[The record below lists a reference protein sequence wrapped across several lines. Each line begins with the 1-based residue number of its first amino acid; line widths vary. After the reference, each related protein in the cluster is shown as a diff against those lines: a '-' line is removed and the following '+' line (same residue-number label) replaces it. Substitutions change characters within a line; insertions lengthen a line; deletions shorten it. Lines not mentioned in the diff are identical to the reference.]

1 MPALFWHDDTEIPNL
16 TPSARLMKLK
26 NATTLQDIAREAGV
40 SAMTVSVVLNGANSS
55 TRVSQTTRT
64 RVEKVAESLHYRPN
78 GVARGL
84 SRRRM
89 DTLGVAAET
98 DGNSVNLHFLEILNG
113 ILAACAVHG
122 QNTTIFPVT
131 NWQHDEKK
139 LLQFCDGR
147 VDGMLCIS
155 PMFSRSFAETLQN
168 HTPFV
173 TLHSDAALSLIPNLD
188 VDNEGGAFAIV
199 EYLIG
204 QGHRRIL
211 HFAANPARSGGMLR
225 LRGYRRA
232 LEAAGIVYD
241 TSLVHVGEY
250 TIDSGR
256 LRMTTLLDRLGRD
269 PLPTAIFCA
278 NDAIAYGCMIV
289 LAERGIRVPEQ
300 ISVVGFDDSL
310 LALMTVPPLTTVRQP
325 LRRMGGRAV
334 EVLLQQIRL
343 SLAPSPLITIP
354 PPNIVNEVFD
364 YEVLLR
370 GSACPPLL

>member
-1 MPALFWHDDTEIPNL
+1 
-16 TPSARLMKLK
+16 MKLK

-55 TRVSQTTRT
+55 TRVSHTTRT

-89 DTLGVAAET
+89 DARGVAAET

-147 VDGMLCIS
+147 IDGMLCIS
-155 PMFSRSFAETLQN
+155 PMFSR
-168 HTPFV
+168 
-173 TLHSDAALSLIPNLD
+173 I
-188 VDNEGGAFAIV
+188 
-199 EYLIG
+199 
-204 QGHRRIL
+204 
-211 HFAANPARSGGMLR
+211 
-225 LRGYRRA
+225 
-232 LEAAGIVYD
+232 
-241 TSLVHVGEY
+241 
-250 TIDSGR
+250 
-256 LRMTTLLDRLGRD
+256 
-269 PLPTAIFCA
+269 
-278 NDAIAYGCMIV
+278 
-289 LAERGIRVPEQ
+289 PEQ